1 VAWLLFFF
9 QYLGV
14 GAYFIYLNVY
24 YTQAGLSGTQIGFIA
39 TSASI
44 IAVVSAL
51 AWGYISDRTGNPRL
65 LLVIGATGSLVV
77 AQFVPLVDTF
87 WGFFALAS
95 LSSLLSSP
103 LFTLVDGVTLAML
116 GARSENYGRFRLGG
130 SMGFIVA
137 SAISGLIYG
146 QTGLTVIFPAYGV
159 VMGMFIITA
168 LLLPAIPVK
177 IETRPKAQIGA
188 MIRQPAWIVFA
199 LSVFLIWLANYA
211 IINYMGVALI
221 RMGGDEGLVGIASTA
236 TALMEI
242 PFMAFSGW
250 FIRRFG
256 LTRLMVT
263 GMLIMVLRYALL
275 GLMPDPNWAIYINL
289 INGPAF
295 AFFATCSVAIARKL
309 APPTLIVTAQGF
321 LNSIASLAGVVGA
334 LLTGMLFDAT
344 GPQGIFMGMALS
356 CLAALTL
363 FLVGTF
369 RFRSLRSSDE
379 AI

>member
-1 VAWLLFFF
+1 
-9 QYLGV
+9 
-14 GAYFIYLNVY
+14 
-24 YTQAGLSGTQIGFIA
+24 
-39 TSASI
+39 
-44 IAVVSAL
+44 
-51 AWGYISDRTGNPRL
+51 
-65 LLVIGATGSLVV
+65 
-77 AQFVPLVDTF
+77 
-87 WGFFALAS
+87 
-95 LSSLLSSP
+95 

-159 VMGMFIITA
+159 VMGMFILTA

-177 IETRPKAQIGA
+177 IEARPKAQIGA

-263 GMLIMVLRYALL
+263 GMLIMVLRYTLL

-334 LLTGMLFDAT
+334 LLTGMLFDAA

-363 FLVGTF
+363 FLVGTL